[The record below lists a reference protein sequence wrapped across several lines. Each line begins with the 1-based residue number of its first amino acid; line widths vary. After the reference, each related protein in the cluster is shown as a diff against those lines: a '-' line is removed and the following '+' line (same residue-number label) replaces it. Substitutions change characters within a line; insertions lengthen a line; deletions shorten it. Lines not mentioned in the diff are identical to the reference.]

1 MTSDMTSSPL
11 TSLCLA
17 RRSLLSV
24 LTHEATTVY
33 GEYELLEQLQI
44 GELVRFLR
52 LESAQEEVEE
62 VATGKEDAE
71 ETAEAKEDPVS
82 ALEGVLSMTDA
93 FRQAVAASL
102 DTQKQKANEQA
113 TKLEEAQAL
122 RTEVTPLR
130 GHLWAPGVRFV
141 GVGEAY

>member
-1 MTSDMTSSPL
+1 M
-11 TSLCLA
+11 
-17 RRSLLSV
+17 SV
-24 LTHEATTVY
+24 LTHEATKAY
-33 GEYELLEQLQI
+33 GEYQLLEELQI
-44 GELVRFLR
+44 SELVRFLR
-52 LESAQEEVEE
+52 LESAQEEEEE

-102 DTQKQKANEQA
+102 HTQKQKANEQA

-122 RTEVTPLR
+122 RTEVTPFR
-130 GHLWAPGVRFV
+130 GQLWAPGVRFV
-141 GVGEAY
+141 GVGEAH

>member
-1 MTSDMTSSPL
+1 MTSCPL

-24 LTHEATTVY
+24 LTHEATKAYV
-33 GEYELLEQLQI
+33 GYELLEELQL

-52 LESAQEEVEE
+52 LESVQQEEEE

-82 ALEGVLSMTDA
+82 ALEGVLSMADA

-102 DTQKQKANEQA
+102 HTQKQKAKEQA

-130 GHLWAPGVRFV
+130 GHLWAPGARFV
-141 GVGEAY
+141 GVGQGC

>member
-17 RRSLLSV
+17 RRALLSV
-24 LTHEATTVY
+24 LTHEATKAY
-33 GEYELLEQLQI
+33 GEYELLEELQI

-52 LESAQEEVEE
+52 LESVQQEEEE

-82 ALEGVLSMTDA
+82 ALEDAISMADA
-93 FRQAVAASL
+93 LRQTLATSL
-102 DTQKQKANEQA
+102 HTQQQKAEEQA

-130 GHLWAPGVRFV
+130 GHSLALGVRFV